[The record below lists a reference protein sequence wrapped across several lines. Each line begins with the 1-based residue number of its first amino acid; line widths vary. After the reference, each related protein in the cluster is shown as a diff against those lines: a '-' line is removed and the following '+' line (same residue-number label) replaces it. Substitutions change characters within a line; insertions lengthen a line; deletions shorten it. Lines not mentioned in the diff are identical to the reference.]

1 MFDLLYVNYAK
12 KVHMRILFLS
22 LQPNESLNSTSN
34 FYSQITVES
43 RYPSNP
49 FHNFRHCFCV
59 AQMMFAVLCGCPK
72 LTGSGGALSKMDQAV
87 LITAAVCHDLDHPG
101 NSNS

>member
-1 MFDLLYVNYAK
+1 MNPF
-12 KVHMRILFLS
+12 IFC
-22 LQPNESLNSTSN
+22 
-34 FYSQITVES
+34 SQITVES

-72 LTGSGGALSKMDQAV
+72 LTGSSGALSKMDQAV

>member
-1 MFDLLYVNYAK
+1 
-12 KVHMRILFLS
+12 MRFFISSQHLS
-22 LQPNESLNSTSN
+22 NESYCS
-34 FYSQITVES
+34 SQITVES

-72 LTGSGGALSKMDQAV
+72 LTGSSDGGGALSKMDQAV

>member
-1 MFDLLYVNYAK
+1 MSS
-12 KVHMRILFLS
+12 FLS
-22 LQPNESLNSTSN
+22 LQSTV
-34 FYSQITVES
+34 QS

-72 LTGSGGALSKMDQAV
+72 LTGGGSSDGGGALSKMDQAV